1 MKTDAQYM
9 QQALR
14 LAQRGRY
21 TTSPNPNV
29 GCVLV
34 GRGEIVG
41 QGWHRRAGE
50 AHAEVNALQRAGA
63 KARGACAYVTLE
75 PCSHTGKTPP
85 CADALIAAG
94 VQRVVVAMRD
104 PNPLVAGSGL
114 KKLAQAGIDVTC
126 GLLETQARAL
136 NPGFIKR
143 METGRPFVRIKLGMS
158 LDGRTAMASGES
170 QWITGPQARRDVQFL
185 RAQSSAILTGSG
197 TVIRDNPG
205 LNVRLSEAELDID
218 GPVRQPL
225 RVILDS
231 RLQTPATAKIH
242 TLEGETCLLAS
253 AEAINASADKWQH
266 THSVLTAITVN
277 NDHLDLSAVMQYL
290 AGQQI
295 NLLHVEAG
303 SRLCGA
309 LLQAQLVDEIILY
322 MAPVIMGDA
331 ARGLF
336 SLPGLTQMKDKIV
349 LHISEL
355 RKVGDD
361 IRITARPVYKADN
374 GAL

>member
-9 QQALR
+9 QQAIQ
-14 LAQRGRY
+14 LAKRGCY
-21 TTSPNPNV
+21 TTPPNPNV

-34 GRGEIVG
+34 RQGQIVG

-50 AHAEVNALQRAGA
+50 AHAEVNALQRAGD
-63 KARGACAYVTLE
+63 KASGATAYVTLE

-85 CADALIAAG
+85 CADALIKAG
-94 VQRVVVAMRD
+94 VQRVVVAMQD
-104 PNPLVAGSGL
+104 PNPLVAGRGL
-114 KKLAQAGIDVTC
+114 KKLAQAGIDVSC

-170 QWITGPQARRDVQFL
+170 QWITGVQARRDVQFL

-197 TVIRDNPG
+197 TVITDNPG
-205 LNVRLSEAELDID
+205 LNVRLSKAELDID
-218 GPVRQPL
+218 GAVRQPL
-225 RVILDS
+225 RVILDT
-231 RLQTPATAKIH
+231 RLQTPETAKIH
-242 TLEGETCLLAS
+242 TLEGETWLLAS
-253 AEAINASADKWQH
+253 ADAIKSSADKWRH
-266 THSVLTAITVN
+266 THSVLTAIAEDN
-277 NDHLDLSAVMQYL
+277 GHLDLSAVMQYL
-290 AGQQI
+290 AEQQI

-309 LLQAQLVDEIILY
+309 LLQAQLVDEIIVY
-322 MAPVIMGDA
+322 MAPVIMGDE

-336 SLPGLTQMKDKIV
+336 SLPGLAQMKDKIA

-355 RKVGDD
+355 RKVGGD
-361 IRITARPVYKADN
+361 IRITAQPVYQTDN
-374 GAL
+374 STL